1 MFTWRNQILFIWK
14 QLVCHQIEH
23 SHPLP
28 SGFGLQWERLQSAF
42 IPRSN
47 VSVLVKGIF
56 LLPLHDIWVDMLIF
70 DPFPPQYCDVHWS
83 WNCWCV
89 KKFYINQCMN
99 IIRSGLSV
107 KETEVEDIE
116 EYTRTL
122 SLASIRLST
131 DPGCPACLWHWTWQS
146 RKNKEKRKTERQTCP
161 LDLSNKFIAFFFNQV
176 CLCLN

>member
-1 MFTWRNQILFIWK
+1 MSSNRTLSPTAIGVWSSVGKTTISI
-14 QLVCHQIEH
+14 H
-23 SHPLP
+23 S
-28 SGFGLQWERLQSAF
+28 Q
-42 IPRSN
+42 
-47 VSVLVKGIF
+47 VKCLCSSQRYF